1 VTDLVGRL
9 QSALPAHY
17 VVERELGHGGMATVY
32 LADDLRYHRKVA
44 LKVLLPELA
53 SLVGRTRFLRE
64 IEIEASLSH
73 PGIVPLFDSGATD
86 EFVYYVMP
94 YVEGES
100 LRDRL
105 DRERQ
110 LPLDDAL
117 RIARD
122 VGEALAHAHGRGV
135 VHRDVKPANI
145 LLSGTR
151 ALVTDFG
158 IARAVSVAGG
168 EQITSSGLAVG
179 TPAYMS
185 PEQAAA
191 SDPVDQRAD
200 VYALGCVVYEM
211 LAGEPPFTGATAQ
224 AVMARA
230 RVESPPSLE
239 VVRPGVG
246 HAVAHVVEKA
256 LAKAPAD
263 RWQSVGEF
271 VGALAQ
277 AAVAPESG
285 EYPVGGRGLQ
295 RWWRAAAAGG
305 AVLVLAAVAVPY
317 FLLRGPPLASNKIVV
332 FPLQARGDSS
342 VRADGVAIGS
352 LINSA
357 LETAEP
363 LKAVD
368 GWTWLTP
375 EQRRDPTLIT
385 SADVTRIAKAQRARY
400 ALEGWVLRAGDS
412 ARVTVALLDV
422 RGDST
427 LPQVSQAGLFSSNFV
442 PELGLRAVNGLLS
455 RFLAPGRR
463 LDVQLLQDRS
473 PAAVVAT
480 VLGDL
485 AYRDAK
491 FDSAMAYYQRAL
503 TLDSQLVLAALKG
516 AQAASWR
523 HVVDSGLVLVDLAL
537 RHLGRLPSKYGHFA
551 VGLRAYLRD
560 DPDSAAASFSR
571 AIALDPGWT
580 EAHMALGEVRYHYVF
595 GGYAPDSLA
604 EAEFEEAHRLDPG
617 FTPAL
622 YHLFQIAIRRGWSPR
637 ADSLAGAIR
646 AARPDPSWMRQV
658 IWISRCRRDG
668 PDAVDWV
675 RAAHGPGDASFDVVM
690 VGHTLA
696 AGGADVPCAERAFR
710 VALREAPPESLS
722 NRWDALVGL
731 QTILVAEGKY
741 REVRRLL
748 EWAVDSVHRS
758 ARTLQL
764 VDAVAGVGTD
774 SGAAAGLAGMGG
786 EAAEL
791 HGKGPRWMWWYGLW
805 AWHRRD
811 AGRLQRIVAFLADT
825 MRVGEPDGLD
835 TLVHGGMA
843 ARLALLQGDSARALD
858 LLSALQPRGTMG
870 AFGWQFVGTLPEERL
885 LLAKLLLARRD
896 YRRALEVAGVFD
908 SSQPTSYV
916 LYLPV
921 SLEVRIRA
929 AEGMGRGALART
941 LRERLAALRQG
952 GGG

>member
-1 VTDLVGRL
+1 VADQVGRL

-17 VVERELGHGGMATVY
+17 VIERELGRGGMATVY
-32 LADDLRYHRKVA
+32 LAEDRRLHRKVA

-53 SLVGRTRFLRE
+53 GVVGRTRFLRE

-73 PGIVPLFDSGATD
+73 PGIVPLFDSGATGD
-86 EFVYYVMP
+86 FVYYVMP

-100 LRDRL
+100 LRDRI
-105 DRERQ
+105 DRDRQ

-122 VGEALAHAHGRGV
+122 VGEALSHAHGRGV

-145 LLSGTR
+145 LLSGGR

-158 IARAVSVAGG
+158 IARAVTAAGG

-185 PEQAAA
+185 PEQATAR
-191 SDPVDQRAD
+191 DPVDHRAD

-211 LAGEPPFTGATAQ
+211 LAGDPPFTGATAQ

-230 RVESPPSLE
+230 RLEPPPSLE

-246 HAVAHVVEKA
+246 HAVAHVVERA

-271 VGALAQ
+271 VGALDR
-277 AAVAPESG
+277 AAEAPESG
-285 EYPVGGRGLQ
+285 EYLPPRHGPR
-295 RWWRAAAAGG
+295 RWWRAAAGG
-305 AVLVLAAVAVPY
+305 AVLVLAAVAARFVLFPGAV
-317 FLLRGPPLASNKIVV
+317 LDPTKIVV

-342 VRADGVAIGS
+342 VRSDGVAIAS

-375 EQRRDPTLIT
+375 EQRHDPTLIT
-385 SADVTRIAKAQRARY
+385 SADYARIAKSQHARY
-400 ALEGWVLRAGDS
+400 ALAGWVLRSRDS
-412 ARVTVALLDV
+412 GVVTVALLDV

-427 LPQVSQAGLFSSNFV
+427 LPQVSQAGLFSPTFIS
-442 PELGLRAVNGLLS
+442 ELGLRAVNGLLS
-455 RFLAPGRR
+455 RFLAPGRP
-463 LDVQLLQDRS
+463 LDVQLLQDRN

-485 AYRDAK
+485 AYRDAQ
-491 FDSAMAYYQRAL
+491 FDAALAHYQRAL
-503 TLDSQLVLAALKG
+503 TLDSDLVLAALKG
-516 AQAASWR
+516 AQAASWQ

-537 RHLGRLPSKYGHFA
+537 RHLGRLPTKYGQFA

-560 DPDSAAASFSR
+560 DPDSAAAAFGR

-580 EAHMALGEVRYHYVF
+580 EAHMALGEVRYHYIY

-604 EAEFEEAHRLDPG
+604 EVEFEQAHRLDPG
-617 FTPAL
+617 FAPAL
-622 YHLFQIAIRRGWSPR
+622 YHLFQIAIRRGSGPR
-637 ADSLAGAIR
+637 ADSLARALR
-646 AARPDPSWMRQV
+646 AARPDPSWVRQV
-658 IWISRCRRDG
+658 IWLSRCRRDG

-675 RAAHGPGDASFDVVM
+675 RAAHGTGDASFDLVM

-696 AGGADVPCAERAFR
+696 GGGADLPCAERAFR
-710 VALREAPPESLS
+710 VALREAPRESLT

-731 QTILVAEGKY
+731 QTVLVAEGKY

-748 EWAVDSVHRS
+748 DWAVDSVHR
-758 ARTLQL
+758 ATRTLQL
-764 VDAVAGVGTD
+764 VGAVAGVGTD
-774 SGAAAGLAGMGG
+774 SGALAGILADGG
-786 EAAEL
+786 ERADL
-791 HGKGPRWMWWYGLW
+791 RGKGPRFIWWYGLW

-811 AGRLQRIVAFLADT
+811 AARLEQLVAVLADS
-825 MRVGEPDGLD
+825 MRTGSRDGSD
-835 TLVHGGMA
+835 TLVYRGLA
-843 ARLALLQGDSARALD
+843 AKLALLRGDTTRAVQ
-858 LLSALQPRGTMG
+858 LLSSLRTRGTMG
-870 AFGWQFVGTLPEERL
+870 AIGWQSMGTIPDERL
-885 LLAKLLLARRD
+885 LLAKLLLARRE
-896 YRRALEVAGVFD
+896 YARALEVAGVFD
-908 SSQPTSYV
+908 SSQPIAYV
-916 LYLPV
+916 ELLPA
-921 SLEVRIRA
+921 SLDVRIRA
-929 AEGMGRGALART
+929 AEALGRGSLAAG
-941 LRERLAALRQG
+941 LRERRARLGRGDAN
-952 GGG
+952 